1 MLKNKILIS
10 FKDEKQKW
18 TQSEVERFAYLHFKK
33 GIYYNVLKSHFDMY
47 ANHFY
52 AIVDYIHEHE
62 EVQKWR
68 KE

>member
-33 GIYYNVLKSHFDMY
+33 GINYAVLKSHFELLIT
-47 ANHFY
+47 HFY
-52 AIVDYIHEHE
+52 GVVDYIHDHE

-68 KE
+68 K